1 MNAGTENNDQ
11 LYVKRLKENNVPAF
25 DSLFNKYS
33 NKLYRFS
40 FSLLKN
46 AEDADEIV
54 QETFYRVWKKREQ
67 IDITKS
73 FKAYLFAISHNLI
86 IDRLREKLKEK
97 EFREFLLENFEETEP
112 EKVNEQDFIQIS
124 EVIRTAVEEL
134 PSKRKEIYKM
144 SRDQGLSNQ
153 KIAGELG
160 ITVKTVENQINLS
173 LKYLKKRLG
182 KQALMVSFF
191 FALFG

>member
-1 MNAGTENNDQ
+1 MNAGAGNNDQ
-11 LYVKRLKENNVPAF
+11 LYVKKLKEHNVPAF

-46 AEDADEIV
+46 AEDAEEIV
-54 QETFYRVWKKREQ
+54 QETFYRVWKRRGQ

-73 FKAYLFAISHNLI
+73 FKAYLFTISHNLI

-97 EFREFLLENFEETEP
+97 EYRESLLENFEETEP
-112 EKVNEQDFIQIS
+112 EKINEQDFVQLT
-124 EVIRTAVEEL
+124 EAIRVAVEEL
-134 PSKRKEIYKM
+134 PSKRKEIYKL
-144 SRDQGLSNQ
+144 SREQGLSNRE
-153 KIAGELG
+153 IARKFG

-173 LKYLKKRLG
+173 LKHLKNRLG

-191 FALFG
+191 LALFG

>member
-1 MNAGTENNDQ
+1 MNAGTGNNDQ
-11 LYVKRLKENNVPAF
+11 QYVKKLKEHNVPAF

-46 AEDADEIV
+46 AEDAEEIV
-54 QETFYRVWKKREQ
+54 QETFYRVWKRRRQ

-73 FKAYLFAISHNLI
+73 FKAYLFTISHNLI

-97 EFREFLLENFEETEP
+97 EFRESLLKNFEETEVQ
-112 EKVNEQDFIQIS
+112 KINEEDFAELS
-124 EVIRTAVEEL
+124 ELIRVAVEEL
-134 PSKRKEIYKM
+134 PSKRKEIYKL
-144 SRDQGLSNQ
+144 SREEGLSNREIAQ
-153 KIAGELG
+153 KLG

-173 LKYLKKRLG
+173 LKHLKNRLG
-182 KQALMVSFF
+182 KQALTVSFF
-191 FALFG
+191 LSLFV